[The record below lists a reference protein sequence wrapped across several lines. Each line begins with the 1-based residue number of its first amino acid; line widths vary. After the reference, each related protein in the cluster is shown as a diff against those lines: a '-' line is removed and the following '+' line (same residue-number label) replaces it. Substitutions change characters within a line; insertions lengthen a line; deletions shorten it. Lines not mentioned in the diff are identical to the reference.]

1 MGWAGPSK
9 SWKKQDWKTGNG
21 VTWGR
26 EMRLDLPRVWRYFTA
41 CEYPPSRTS
50 AEEAVKNQLG
60 KTVCPVP
67 FSHFS
72 HSPRCLFSGPMH
84 ETTRAAG
91 MEATD
96 GPLIMDFASKHLIWL
111 HHHRG
116 SNLPTAETN
125 TEPLWWCHLPREHSS
140 LGEKPMTLDF
150 FRCGRSSCL
159 PSLGQTFI
167 LDVALPSLPLMLLPA
182 PPSQICRMPCRPS
195 WYPAEHFYDQRID
208 FTAEETK

>member
-50 AEEAVKNQLG
+50 AEEAVENQLG

-72 HSPRCLFSGPMH
+72 HSPKCLFSGPMH
-84 ETTRAAG
+84 E
-91 MEATD
+91 ATN
-96 GPLIMDFASKHLIWL
+96 GPHIMDFASKHLIWL

-140 LGEKPMTLDF
+140 LGEKSMTLDF
-150 FRCGRSSCL
+150 FRCGRSKL
-159 PSLGQTFI
+159 FAVPGA
-167 LDVALPSLPLMLLPA
+167 DVYSGFAFPASNASASTTITDLQDAL
-182 PPSQICRMPCRPS
+182 
-195 WYPAEHFYDQRID
+195 
-208 FTAEETK
+208 